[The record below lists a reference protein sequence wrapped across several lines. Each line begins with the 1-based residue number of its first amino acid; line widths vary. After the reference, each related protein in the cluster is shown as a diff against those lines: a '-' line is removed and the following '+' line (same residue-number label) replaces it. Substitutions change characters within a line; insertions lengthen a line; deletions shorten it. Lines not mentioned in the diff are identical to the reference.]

1 MEMSINNNYVFKED
15 KDGKLTFVG
24 DFEGLYRDEDDPWS
38 QSCKDENKM
47 SKYYNFSRNN
57 LINLIEK
64 YDLNNILE
72 VGCGIGVTTD
82 LIKASLNVDIT
93 GMDIS
98 KTAIDKSQQKY
109 TDIDFINGN
118 ITDYRSDEYYDTI
131 ILMQILW
138 YILETWE
145 DTIENCYNLLS
156 VGGNILFS
164 QAFLK
169 EQRYGKNII
178 DGYYG
183 LVDYFEKS
191 TNFEVIYSNLDELN
205 TYIHNDGLVL
215 LRKK

>member
-1 MEMSINNNYVFKED
+1 MINNYVFEKD
-15 KDGKLTFVG
+15 KDGKLIFIG
-24 DFEGLYRDEDDPWS
+24 DFDGLYKDEDDPWL
-38 QSCKDENKM
+38 QSCKDENEM

-72 VGCGIGVTTD
+72 VGCGLGVTTD
-82 LIKASLNVDIT
+82 YIKSSLKVDIT

-98 KTAIDKSQQKY
+98 KTAIDKAQQEY

-118 ITDYRSDEYYDTI
+118 IINYQSDKYYDTI

-145 DTIENCYNLLS
+145 DTIENCCNLLS
-156 VGGNILFS
+156 IGGNILFS

-169 EQRYGKNII
+169 EQRYGNDII

-191 TNFEVIYSNLDELN
+191 TNFEIIYSNLDELN